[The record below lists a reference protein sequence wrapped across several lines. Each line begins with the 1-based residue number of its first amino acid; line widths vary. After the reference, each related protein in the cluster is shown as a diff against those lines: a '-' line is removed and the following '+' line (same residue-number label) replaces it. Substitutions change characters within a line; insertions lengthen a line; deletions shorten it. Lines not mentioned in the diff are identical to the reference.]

1 MYAYKLKLG
10 PATHTND
17 EVIYLGI
24 HFVNGESTTLCSER
38 EAEKF
43 RQVGM
48 DVILVPVESPEFTDL
63 RDEIK
68 KIRDEAA
75 AYEAKLVEGFRKQI
89 EVLEAAV
96 QQTVNE
102 RDEARKQL
110 SLNLEL
116 MELRNLHFN
125 GTGVVND
132 KNPASAGRGQVSGK
146 G

>member
-1 MYAYKLKLG
+1 MYAYRLKLG
-10 PATHTND
+10 PRSFTTD
-17 EVIYLGI
+17 EVIYYGI
-24 HFVNGESTTLCSER
+24 QFKDGLSTKPVSQQEH
-38 EAEKF
+38 EMFMA
-43 RQVGM
+43 VGF
-48 DVILVPVESPEFTDL
+48 DVELVPVTSPEYDDL
-63 RDEIK
+63 RKEIEEVK
-68 KIRDEAA
+68 ANAA
-75 AYEAKLVEGFRKQI
+75 AYEAKLAAGFQKQI

-125 GTGVVND
+125 GKVVENVKD
-132 KNPASAGRGQVSGK
+132 ASGSRGGSVPRK

>member
-1 MYAYKLKLG
+1 MYGYKLKLG
-10 PATHTND
+10 AGTLTND

-24 HFVNGESTTLCSER
+24 TFKGGLSTTICSDR
-38 EAEKF
+38 EADLF
-43 RQVGM
+43 RANGIE
-48 DVILVPVESPEFTDL
+48 VIKVPIEAPKYAELMAEVE
-63 RDEIK
+63 
-68 KIRDEAA
+68 KIRKNAA
-75 AYEAKLVEGFRKQI
+75 AYEAKLAEGFRKQI

-125 GTGVVND
+125 GKEVVND
-132 KNPASAGRGQVSGK
+132 KGAKGSRG
-146 G
+146 